1 MPEFNVLCARS
12 GKEADIIITDVM
24 MPDMDGVQLCKA
36 VKRNLRTSH
45 ISVIML
51 SAKSEISDQLEAMKV
66 GADDYLPKPFSM
78 PLLKA
83 KIANRLRTRARA
95 IAYYNDA
102 IDIEPAKMAMNPIDQ
117 EFLTNAK
124 AVVEKHLDDSE
135 FTTEKFAFELLVS
148 RTNLHLK
155 LKALTGESANE
166 FIRHMRMNKAM
177 GLFKTGSYSVSE
189 MSVMAGYST
198 ASYFS
203 TSFKKFFGE
212 PPSEYVKN

>member
-1 MPEFNVLCARS
+1 
-12 GKEADIIITDVM
+12 
-24 MPDMDGVQLCKA
+24 
-36 VKRNLRTSH
+36 
-45 ISVIML
+45 ML

-66 GADDYLPKPFSM
+66 GADDYLPKPFSI

-83 KIANRLRTRARA
+83 IIANRLSTRAQA
-95 IAYYNDA
+95 IAYYNDT
-102 IDIEPAKMAMNPIDQ
+102 IDIGLAIMAMNPIDQ
-117 EFLTNAK
+117 EFQTNAK

-166 FIRHMRMNKAM
+166 FIRRMRMNNAM
-177 GLFKTGSYSVSE
+177 ELLKTGSYSLSE
-189 MSVMAGYST
+189 VSVMGYST

-212 PPSEYVKN
+212 HPSEYVKTDIRT

>member
-12 GKEADIIITDVM
+12 GKEALAILADIIITDVM

-66 GADDYLPKPFSM
+66 GADNYLPKPFSM

-155 LKALTGESANE
+155 LKALTGESTNE
-166 FIRHMRMNKAM
+166 FIRRTRMNNAM
-177 GLFKTGSYSVSE
+177 
-189 MSVMAGYST
+189 
-198 ASYFS
+198 
-203 TSFKKFFGE
+203 
-212 PPSEYVKN
+212 

>member
-1 MPEFNVLCARS
+1 
-12 GKEADIIITDVM
+12 
-24 MPDMDGVQLCKA
+24 
-36 VKRNLRTSH
+36 
-45 ISVIML
+45 ML

-66 GADDYLPKPFSM
+66 GADDYLPKPFSI

-83 KIANRLRTRARA
+83 IIANRLSTRAQA
-95 IAYYNDA
+95 IAYYNDT
-102 IDIEPAKMAMNPIDQ
+102 IDIGLAIMAMNPIDQ
-117 EFLTNAK
+117 EFQTNAK

-166 FIRHMRMNKAM
+166 FIRRMRMNNAM
-177 GLFKTGSYSVSE
+177 ELLKTGSYSLSE
-189 MSVMAGYST
+189 VSVMVGYST

-212 PPSEYVKN
+212 HPSEYVKTDIRT